1 MSRRESRRERRQSV
15 TQQIMEDVRRTQQD
29 RAHDATRKQYLRHA
43 KAYVRYC
50 REHFDARTFEDCLSH
65 VQQYCDDLCLQ
76 GYTASSVHTYIAAVC
91 AVWGVELASVQK
103 PKRHVGN
110 YVRGRTIP
118 SKKEAR
124 SDLNDPRWA
133 QLVEFQRM
141 VGIRRKELMHLTGAD
156 LVEDESG
163 ALCVRVT
170 RGKGGKPQ
178 LQRVDPNDLPCL
190 RPYFEAVAPTEYLFP
205 AAMFANDLNL
215 HALRAECARKYYFAT
230 LTRIQNEPGYAAQ
243 LEREIRAR
251 WALYCHDKHG
261 RVRRLPKVEIE
272 GWYTLRGRNRTLA
285 VSKGLPLSYHK
296 LALLATSVF
305 KLSHWRND
313 VTVASY
319 LLA

>member
-1 MSRRESRRERRQSV
+1 MSRQGNKRGRRQSV

-29 RAHDATRKQYLRHA
+29 RSHDATRKQYLRHA

-50 REHFDARTFEDCLSH
+50 REQFDARTFEDCVSH
-65 VQQYCDDLCLQ
+65 VQQYCDHLCLQ

-91 AVWGVELASVQK
+91 AVWSVDMASIEK
-103 PKRHVGN
+103 PKHHVGN

-118 SKKEAR
+118 HKKEAR
-124 SDLNDPRWA
+124 SDLDDPRWA
-133 QLVEFQRM
+133 KVVEFQRM
-141 VGIRRKELMHLTGAD
+141 VGLRRKELMHLTGAD

-163 ALCVRVT
+163 APCVFVR

-178 LQRVDPNDLPCL
+178 LQRVDPNDLPHL
-190 RPYFEAVAPTEYLFP
+190 RPYFDAVAPDEYLFP
-205 AAMFANDLNL
+205 ATLFANDLNL
-215 HALRAECARKYYFAT
+215 HALRAECARNYYFST
-230 LTRIQNEPGYAAQ
+230 LARIQNEPGYAAQ
-243 LEREIRAR
+243 LEKEIRAR
-251 WALYCHDKHG
+251 WALYCKDKHG

-285 VSKGLPLSYHK
+285 VAKGMPLSYHK
-296 LALLATSVF
+296 LALLATSIF